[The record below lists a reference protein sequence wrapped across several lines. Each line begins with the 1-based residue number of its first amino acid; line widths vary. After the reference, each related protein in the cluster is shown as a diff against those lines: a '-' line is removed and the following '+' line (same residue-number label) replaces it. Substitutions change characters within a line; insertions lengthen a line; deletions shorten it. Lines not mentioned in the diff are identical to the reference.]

1 MSLPKSWIDELFTRL
16 HLRYGAAFLRQYDGL
31 EVEDV
36 KADWADFLDGF
47 SGDDIRYALDYLPE
61 RFPPNAMEFRALCR
75 KAPVAAVSALPAPA
89 ADPEMVAR
97 VLEGVRSPQ
106 DAPKLSLA
114 AQCIENILRI
124 HGEAPK
130 SLAARDML
138 ASCRK
143 HLAGTSDHVIHG
155 TGRVIEDH
163 ELPPGMRAAA

>member
-1 MSLPKSWIDELFTRL
+1 MSLPASWIEALFGRL
-16 HLRYGAAFLRQYDGL
+16 AVRYGGAFLRQYEGMDIAL
-31 EVEDV
+31 V
-36 KADWADFLDGF
+36 KADWADFLAGF

-61 RFPPNAMEFRALCR
+61 RFPPNALEFRALCR

-89 ADPEMVAR
+89 ADPAMVAR

-106 DAPKLSLA
+106 DAPKRSLA

-138 ASCRK
+138 ASCRE